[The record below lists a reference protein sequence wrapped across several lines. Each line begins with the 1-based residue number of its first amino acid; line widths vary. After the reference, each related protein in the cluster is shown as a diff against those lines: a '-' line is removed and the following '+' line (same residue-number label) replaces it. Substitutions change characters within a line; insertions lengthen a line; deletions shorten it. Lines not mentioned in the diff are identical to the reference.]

1 MKIRIFSLF
10 VLIAILIT
18 ACTPSAPAQSDLPP
32 LRVEF
37 TEWWGD
43 YTIIIAEKKGL
54 FEKHGVEVDSIY
66 YPDYSKALPDL
77 TTNKIDAGLFNI
89 TDVINISNVMEIN
102 AVAIYDDGGPA
113 AVIAIPNITSVEDL
127 QGKRIGV
134 SIGTTYEMFVLEMLA
149 TAGLSSSDVTLMNF
163 WPDQGVDLLKQKEV
177 DAIFS
182 WEPYTTE
189 AIEAGYNVIFTS
201 DQLAN
206 VYPDLITFRSE
217 VVQERPEDVR
227 AFLRAWF
234 EAADYRFEHPAE
246 ANQIIADYFEIP
258 VEELIP
264 DTELHIMTLEDN
276 LSIYSQESTVN
287 GQTSIRDVASINAE
301 FLLRIG
307 VLSKM
312 PDLEILFDASYLQ

>member
-1 MKIRIFSLF
+1 MKVRIFSLF
-10 VLIAILIT
+10 ILIT
-18 ACTPSAPAQSDLPP
+18 ILIAACAPSAPAQEDLPP

-43 YTIIIAEKKGL
+43 YTIIVAEKKGL
-54 FEKHGVEVDSIY
+54 FEKHGVEVEAIY
-66 YPDYSKALPDL
+66 YSDFSKALPDL
-77 TTNKIDAGLFNI
+77 TTNKIDAGLFGI
-89 TDVINISNVMEIN
+89 TDVINVSNVMEIN
-102 AVAIYDDGGPA
+102 AVAIYDDGGPSA
-113 AVIAIPNITSVEDL
+113 IVAVPDITSVEDL
-127 QGKRIGV
+127 KGKRIGV

-149 TAGLSSSDVTLMNF
+149 TAGLSSADVTLMNF
-163 WPDQGVDLLKQKEV
+163 RPDQGVDALQQEV
-177 DAIFS
+177 DAVFT

-189 AIEAGYNVIFTS
+189 AIKDGYNVIFTS

-217 VVQERPEDVR
+217 IVQERPEDVR

-234 EAADYRFEHPAE
+234 EAVDYRSEHPAE

-258 VEELIP
+258 VEELVP
-264 DTELHIMTLEDN
+264 DNELHIMTLEDN
-276 LSIYSQESTVN
+276 LSIYSQEATAN
-287 GQTSIRDVASINAE
+287 GQTSIRDVATINAE